1 MSVLSAMSLFL
12 ENQGLLVITSYT
24 IDVGWLFNYSTYVLR
39 RIVKYLLRASYSFLY
54 PAVAC

>member
-24 IDVGWLFNYSTYVLR
+24 IDVGWLFNYSTYYVE
-39 RIVKYLLRASYSFLY
+39 
-54 PAVAC
+54 